1 MIMDLLDHF
10 SANTAN
16 FDNWEQQL
24 ILLKKTYK
32 LIENYTRVLINMKL
46 KGTGVIPFQSHPYG
60 RFSDD
65 FFSGLHEIFYH
76 RASKIEMRKTFE
88 KVWQRDK
95 TFHEFMHAKMI
106 LNPVLRTK

>member
-1 MIMDLLDHF
+1 MIIARDAQINYIRARIAKSSTNISYSSTKLSMTMIMDLLDHF

-60 RFSDD
+60 RF
-65 FFSGLHEIFYH
+65 
-76 RASKIEMRKTFE
+76 
-88 KVWQRDK
+88 Q
-95 TFHEFMHAKMI
+95 
-106 LNPVLRTK
+106 